1 MTGTEALRQAIVTL
15 RAAGVETPQLD
26 ARLLL
31 AHAAGVDRG
40 RLTLILPDPLPDDAG
55 AAFRAA
61 IARRAR
67 REPVSHILGGRNFF
81 DRWFVVTSDV
91 LDPRPE
97 TETLVAAALTRPFAT
112 LLDLGTGSGAIGLTL
127 LAERAGATGVGTDLS
142 AAALHVAAQNA
153 AALGLAE
160 RLRLIRSDWYEGVTG
175 RFDLI
180 VSNPPYI
187 AASEMAGLAP
197 ELRRHEPR
205 IALTDEADG
214 LTAYRVLAAGA
225 LDHLTPGGWL
235 MVEIGPTQGAAVAEL
250 FAAAGLVAVSIL
262 PDLDGRDRVVEA
274 RAPGK
279 SPGKPRR
286 TEAE

>member
-1 MTGTEALRQAIVTL
+1 MTGAEALRQAISTL

-31 AHAAGVDRG
+31 AHAIGVDRG
-40 RLTLILPDPLPDDAG
+40 RLALILPDPLPDDAV
-55 AAFRAA
+55 AAFTAV

-67 REPVSHILGGRNFF
+67 REPVSHILGGRDFF
-81 DRWFVVTSDV
+81 DRWFAVTSDV

-97 TETLVAAALTRPFAT
+97 TETLVAAALPRPFAT

-142 AAALHVAAQNA
+142 AAALDVAARNA
-153 AALGLAE
+153 VALGLVD

-187 AASEMAGLAP
+187 AASEMAGLAR
-197 ELRRHEPR
+197 ELRCHEPR
-205 IALTDEADG
+205 MALTDEADG

-235 MVEIGPTQGAAVAEL
+235 MVETGPTQGAAVAGL
-250 FAAAGLVAVSIL
+250 FAAAGLEAVSIL

-274 RAPGK
+274 RAPRK
-279 SPGKPRR
+279 IPAP
-286 TEAE
+286 TPPD